1 MTSQSPNNA
10 IMTAENDTL
19 LTHSKLGDHVD
30 LRIYGNEPVT
40 GLMMTTR
47 SVGDRPV
54 NSRRLTPDRQRIAEI
69 LMKSEPL
76 RSLLIAHK
84 VISEW
89 LHEADRNQQS
99 QTRHETIRYLENHI
113 QSKVHALPCKGRP
126 GGWLTATRPT
136 AEAPNIER
144 TIDQALAA
152 FGKMVGDR
160 MIHVF
165 GREK

>member
-1 MTSQSPNNA
+1 MTSHFPDNA
-10 IMTAENDTL
+10 IKPKENDASFS
-19 LTHSKLGDHVD
+19 HSKLDDHLA
-30 LRIYGNEPVT
+30 LRTYGNEPVT

-47 SVGDRPV
+47 SVGDRPA

-69 LMKSEPL
+69 LMKPEPL
-76 RSLLIAHK
+76 RTLLIAYK

-89 LHEADRNQQS
+89 LQDSDRNQQS
-99 QTRHETIRYLENHI
+99 QTRHDTIRYLENRI
-113 QSKVHALPCKGRP
+113 QSKGHRLPCKGRP